1 MDNGT
6 FVAKIFRGKDLS
18 LLYSQLSLFF
28 KKVSVTKPSSSR
40 NSSLEA
46 FVVCQNYSPPLG
58 YIPQKINPMINDVK
72 VIQNETESQVNR
84 KIIPFLVCG
93 DLNGLDSDKSYSLN
107 IDETEYK
114 YREVVQQPIDPAYKD
129 VLERLKNISIKHGA
143 ISIDGQDAGPST
155 GKN

>member
-1 MDNGT
+1 MPNET

-46 FVVCQNYSPPLG
+46 FVVCKNYSPPAG
-58 YIPQKINPMINDVK
+58 YIPQKINPMVNDVK
-72 VIQNETESQVNR
+72 LIQNETDSEVNR

-93 DLNGLDSDKSYSLN
+93 DLNGFDSDKSYSLN
-107 IDETEYK
+107 IDDTEYK
-114 YREVVQQPIDPAYKD
+114 FREAVQKPIDPCYKE
-129 VLERLKNISIKHGA
+129 VLEKLKNTSIKHGA
-143 ISIDGQDAGPST
+143 IVLDADESAGPS
-155 GKN
+155 KKE